1 MNWSTPA
8 TLRAQVQRRWERGD
22 LLRAGVSTTASWPL
36 RLAFKAPTAT
46 DLADRFDAVRA
57 WAGTVTAMSHVRFD
71 WREWAHRVQGRQ
83 RLPVAAFVDS
93 LADALAIVGEV
104 KAAATFRVLW
114 DETAAVQPAIL
125 PWLLHRPL
133 AALGLADRWSP
144 LLAVVGWLR
153 AHPRPA
159 IYVRQLDVPGV
170 DSKFVEANRGVL
182 AEWLDLAL
190 PADAIAA
197 AATGSTQ
204 FARRYGFRDKPVRI
218 RFRPLDAT
226 LPGLPGCGAFPDV
239 TLDAASFA
247 GLRLPVERVFV
258 TENEINFLAFPPVAR
273 AMVVFGGGYGW
284 EALAQARWLAD
295 CDVHYWGDIDT
306 HGFAILDRLRG
317 HFPHVESFLMD
328 RATLLAHRPHWGEER
343 EPIRGDLARLTV
355 PERALYDELRFDRI
369 REHLRLEQE
378 RIGYGWVA
386 AHLGGRAAV

>member
-104 KAAATFRVLW
+104 KAAATFRALW

-190 PADAIAA
+190 PADAIDA

-218 RFRPLDAT
+218 RFRPLDAA

-328 RATLLAHRPHWGEER
+328 RATLLAHRPHWGEEP
-343 EPIRGDLARLTV
+343 EPARHDLSRLTSEETAV
-355 PERALYDELRFDRI
+355 YDDLRFDHHQPR
-369 REHLRLEQE
+369 LRLEQE
-378 RIGYGWVA
+378 RVAFGWLTGRLA
-386 AHLGGRAAV
+386 ALLR

>member
-22 LLRAGVSTTASWPL
+22 LLRAGVSATASWPL

-57 WAGTVTAMSHVRFD
+57 WAGTVTAISHVRFD

-104 KAAATFRVLW
+104 KAAATFRALW

-190 PADAIAA
+190 PADAIDA

-204 FARRYGFRDKPVRI
+204 FARRC
-218 RFRPLDAT
+218 L
-226 LPGLPGCGAFPDV
+226 GCRGVAPFP
-239 TLDAASFA
+239 T
-247 GLRLPVERVFV
+247 
-258 TENEINFLAFPPVAR
+258 
-273 AMVVFGGGYGW
+273 
-284 EALAQARWLAD
+284 
-295 CDVHYWGDIDT
+295 
-306 HGFAILDRLRG
+306 
-317 HFPHVESFLMD
+317 
-328 RATLLAHRPHWGEER
+328 
-343 EPIRGDLARLTV
+343 
-355 PERALYDELRFDRI
+355 
-369 REHLRLEQE
+369 
-378 RIGYGWVA
+378 
-386 AHLGGRAAV
+386 